1 MNNQNDY
8 TKAVYQYMLSL
19 GVMSKGDFVCVN
31 QELHSDYV
39 EQCHKIA
46 LSEEY
51 LMLVVPDSS
60 KEPPQLVKLPMLDT
74 PGAAGGELVKPPVAK
89 GKGKQSGGR
98 KGTDRKSRPPP
109 TTMSKVVTPAAGSQ
123 EVAATPPH
131 EQQEEMEDDKGE
143 SVTATEPPRS
153 DVD

>member
-1 MNNQNDY
+1 
-8 TKAVYQYMLSL
+8 
-19 GVMSKGDFVCVN
+19 MSKEDFICVN
-31 QELHSDYV
+31 QELHSDYKSFDTELEMRAHW

-51 LMLVVPDSS
+51 LMLVFPDSS
-60 KEPPQLVKLPMLDT
+60 KETPQLVKLPMLDT

-98 KGTDRKSRPPP
+98 KGTDSKSRPPP

-131 EQQEEMEDDKGE
+131 EQWEEMEDDKGE